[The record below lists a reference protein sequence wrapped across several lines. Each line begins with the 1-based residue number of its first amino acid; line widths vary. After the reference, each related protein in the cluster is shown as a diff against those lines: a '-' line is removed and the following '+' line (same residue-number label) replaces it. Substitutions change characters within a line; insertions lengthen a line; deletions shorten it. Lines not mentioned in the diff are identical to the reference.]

1 MIFGKSIGLKFLAA
15 HVAGMRAFFLFA
27 VIGSWHKSLK
37 IILLYNTCREMRWRM
52 DDRPYRQVVHLR
64 ICQTMVVRLVE
75 IVAIRVLV
83 AVQDLMEN
91 VEDACK

>member
-1 MIFGKSIGLKFLAA
+1 
-15 HVAGMRAFFLFA
+15 
-27 VIGSWHKSLK
+27 
-37 IILLYNTCREMRWRM
+37 M
-52 DDRPYRQVVHLR
+52 DDRLYRQVVHLR
-64 ICQTMVVRLVE
+64 ICQTMVVGLVE